1 MLCDMYNL
9 LKFIP
14 ANSQGFGDE
23 CKSKGTLRNV
33 LLYLFCERDLREA
46 SKDALLSCTYSFR
59 GSMLGPLGRN
69 FGTFFSQLSF
79 SWSLETKCFFPRKK
93 NHHT

>member
-1 MLCDMYNL
+1 MRYVKLIL
-9 LKFIP
+9 
-14 ANSQGFGDE
+14 ANTQDFGAE

-59 GSMLGPLGRN
+59 SSMLGPLGRN
-69 FGTFFSQLSF
+69 FGTFFSVEF
-79 SWSLETKCFFPRKK
+79 FMVTRNEVFFPQEKK
-93 NHHT
+93 ITIHSE

>member
-1 MLCDMYNL
+1 MYNL

-14 ANSQGFGDE
+14 ANPQVLGDE

-59 GSMLGPLGRN
+59 SSMLGPQ
-69 FGTFFSQLSF
+69 FWDFFSQLSF
-79 SWSLETKCFFPRKK
+79 SWSLETKCFFPRK
-93 NHHT
+93 NNRHT

>member
-1 MLCDMYNL
+1 MYNL

-14 ANSQGFGDE
+14 ANPQAFEYE
-23 CKSKGTLRNV
+23 CKSKGTLRND

-59 GSMLGPLGRN
+59 SSILGPQ
-69 FGTFFSQLSF
+69 FWDFFFSVEF
-79 SWSLETKCFFPRKK
+79 FMVTRNEVFFPQEK
-93 NHHT
+93 